1 MKYLLSVIVFFI
13 FLQQMSLA
21 QQKGYTPKIEPC
33 ECAFKVDSNLKT
45 RCAYLIVPE
54 NRHKPNGKT
63 IKLPFIYI
71 ESGNPDKHKDPVL
84 YTGGGPG
91 ASSLRSVR
99 GSYRRA
105 LLKNRDYIAFEQRGT
120 QFALPCLKCDEIGEA
135 VKKGYRNNLPIDSM
149 VLDGVKSCRKH
160 LLAQGIDLSAY
171 NTDESAAD
179 IEDL

>member
-1 MKYLLSVIVFFI
+1 MIKSLTLTIAFIILIQLSVT
-13 FLQQMSLA
+13 A

-33 ECAFKVDSNLKT
+33 ECTFKVDSNLKT

-71 ESGNPDKHKDPVL
+71 ESGNPDKRKDPVL

-105 LLKNRDYIAFEQRGT
+105 LLKNRDRIAFEQKG
-120 QFALPCLKCDEIGEA
+120 APDSHYPAWSA
-135 VKKGYRNNLPIDSM
+135 V
-149 VLDGVKSCRKH
+149 
-160 LLAQGIDLSAY
+160 
-171 NTDESAAD
+171 
-179 IEDL
+179 